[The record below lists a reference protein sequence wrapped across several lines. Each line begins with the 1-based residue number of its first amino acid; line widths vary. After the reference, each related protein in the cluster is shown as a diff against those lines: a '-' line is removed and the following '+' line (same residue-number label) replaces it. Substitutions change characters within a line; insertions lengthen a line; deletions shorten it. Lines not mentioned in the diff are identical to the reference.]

1 MYNWLLNNRWF
12 GEYIRNYKQ
21 GRGLPMRT
29 KITALTVLW
38 ATIGISIVF
47 FLNLLLPSPMV
58 LPMQLIMLAVAAVVS
73 VHILRLPTFKK
84 QLGHAH
90 KGRLP

>member
-1 MYNWLLNNRWF
+1 MYSWLLNNRWF

-38 ATIGISIVF
+38 ATIGISTVF
-47 FLNLLLPSPMV
+47 FLNRLLPPLWV
-58 LPMQLIMLAVAAVVS
+58 LPMQLVMLAVAAVVS

-84 QLGHAH
+84 QIGHA
-90 KGRLP
+90 P